1 MDDYVGFLAV
11 RGAKAFSSFKI
22 KRLDFSVNMA
32 QIIIVPIMC
41 VT

>member
-11 RGAKAFSSFKI
+11 RGAKAFSSFRI
-22 KRLDFSVNMA
+22 KRLEFSANMV
-32 QIIIVPIMC
+32 QMIIVPIMW